1 MECSMI
7 GYGRTSRF
15 LALALTL
22 ALALAAVPA
31 MAATPKET
39 LENRINQ
46 VLELL
51 RSDKY
56 RKAEPMKRTDL
67 LLDATEDL
75 FDKREVAQRVLGV
88 HWRSFTQAQRDEF
101 VTLFTEFLKHSY
113 AQKIGAYTYENERVV
128 FTDEVVADSKAI
140 VKTMVVTSD
149 KRIPVDYA
157 LLERD
162 GGWVVYDARIEGV
175 SMVQNYRSQFNDI
188 LIRNKPEALL
198 DMLRQKNR
206 EPRE

>member
-1 MECSMI
+1 MI
-7 GYGRTSRF
+7 GYGRTVRL

-31 MAATPKET
+31 SAATPKET
-39 LENRINQ
+39 LEKRINQ

-51 RSDKY
+51 RSENY
-56 RKAEPMKRTDL
+56 RKAEPMKRTDM

-88 HWRSFTQAQRDEF
+88 HWRSFTQPQRDEF

-128 FTDEVVADSKAI
+128 FTEEVVADSKAI

-157 LLERD
+157 LLEK
-162 GGWVVYDARIEGV
+162 GGAWVVYDARIEGV

-198 DMLRQKNR
+198 DMLRQRVK